1 MRVILPIF
9 QEFPLQT
16 TKNLDFTCFSEA
28 VRIKLNSEGFVTKKR
43 VRISESPMAR
53 LCGASSRLRRP
64 DCFLWPTKG
73 RGKLLNKKKAQ
84 RTLKWGCFAPDLI
97 KLKNLRA
104 NMNSGRL
111 TIDKEQLD
119 NLTKRVYI
127 NVWWLLGFVEGEE
140 HLVINTL
147 FHIFK

>member
-16 TKNLDFTCFSEA
+16 TKYLDFTCFSEA
-28 VRIKLNSEGFVTKKR
+28 ILIKLNSESFGTKKII
-43 VRISESPMAR
+43 RISE
-53 LCGASSRLRRP
+53 
-64 DCFLWPTKG
+64 T
-73 RGKLLNKKKAQ
+73 
-84 RTLKWGCFAPDLI
+84 DLI
-97 KLKNLRA
+97 KIKNLRA

-127 NVWWLLGFVEGEE
+127 NV
-140 HLVINTL
+140 
-147 FHIFK
+147 

>member
-1 MRVILPIF
+1 VKALWRACAARPAA
-9 QEFPLQT
+9 
-16 TKNLDFTCFSEA
+16 CG
-28 VRIKLNSEGFVTKKR
+28 VRTVFCDR
-43 VRISESPMAR
+43 
-53 LCGASSRLRRP
+53 
-64 DCFLWPTKG
+64 

-127 NVWWLLGFVEGEE
+127 NV
-140 HLVINTL
+140 
-147 FHIFK
+147 

>member
-28 VRIKLNSEGFVTKKR
+28 ILIKLNSESFGTKKI
-43 VRISESPMAR
+43 VRISE
-53 LCGASSRLRRP
+53 
-64 DCFLWPTKG
+64 T
-73 RGKLLNKKKAQ
+73 
-84 RTLKWGCFAPDLI
+84 DLI
-97 KLKNLRA
+97 KIKNLRA

-127 NVWWLLGFVEGEE
+127 NV
-140 HLVINTL
+140 
-147 FHIFK
+147 